1 MNAWY
6 LTCHALF
13 SFIGRE
19 VFSFKVLHPERIPKE
34 GGVIL
39 ASNHQSFLDPPLLG
53 ISSSREIHTLAR
65 KSLFD
70 WPILGKL
77 FPRINVVPIDLKKG
91 DMGALKT
98 IIRLANEGNATAI
111 FPEGTRS
118 ADGSLKN
125 AQPGLGLI
133 IAKTLAPVVPIRI
146 FGAFEAFPRDRKMP
160 RLHPITVV
168 IGEPIYFTEKD
179 LKEGGKDLY
188 QKLSDRVMAR
198 IAELEIE

>member
-6 LTCHALF
+6 TTAYALF
-13 SFIGRE
+13 QFLGRQF
-19 VFSFKVLHPERIPKE
+19 FSFRVLHSERIPKE

-53 ISSSREIHTLAR
+53 ISCPREIYTLAR

-70 WPILGKL
+70 WPILGRF
-77 FPRINVVPIDLKKG
+77 FPKINVIPIDLKRG

-98 IIRLANEGNATAI
+98 IIRLANEGHATAI

-118 ADGSLKN
+118 ATGDFLP

-133 IAKTLAPVVPIRI
+133 IAKTLAPVVPVRI
-146 FGAFEAFPRDRKMP
+146 FGAYEAFPRNRKLP
-160 RLHPITVV
+160 KCNPITVV
-168 IGEPIYFTEKD
+168 IGEPIYFTKQDLEK
-179 LKEGGKDLY
+179 GGKDLY
-188 QKLSDRVMAR
+188 QKLSDQVMAS
-198 IAELEIE
+198 IAELKID